1 MKAGGDS
8 ANVSSP
14 EGAIFLAFRN
24 GARLT
29 SSDSTLA
36 SDVRVC
42 CLPSQLVG
50 ECQLRG
56 ECQLSTH
63 GSRRGFIL
71 LASSCWLFMVVP
83 GL

>member
-50 ECQLRG
+50 ECQL
-56 ECQLSTH
+56 STH